1 MESRHM
7 GDKPSDCLR
16 QAWDL
21 EDPDR
26 VSAIDE
32 LSLWSAP
39 FGLALL
45 DTVAYKPKL
54 SVLDIGSGLGFPALE
69 LAQRLGP
76 GSQVYAL
83 DPWEAAAH
91 RLTFKL
97 RQMGLTNVT
106 LVRGTAEAMPFED
119 TSFDLITSN
128 NGINNV
134 QDIEMAWR
142 QCHRVARPGA
152 QMVVTENLPETMKE
166 FYDCL
171 RQVCLDL
178 GLDAAIPRIAE
189 QIRSKRKPLDWTL
202 ALIRKTGFVVVDC
215 RQEEF
220 SLRFASGTA
229 MLNHSLI
236 RIGFLDGWKSIVPES
251 DQGKVFAQVE
261 DRLNRLSEQQGQL
274 RLTIPFACI
283 DCHKSR

>member
-1 MESRHM
+1 M
-7 GDKPSDCLR
+7 GEKAFDYLK
-16 QAWDL
+16 QTWDRD
-21 EDPDR
+21 DPDW

-32 LSLWSAP
+32 LPLWSAP

-45 DTVAYKPKL
+45 DTVAYRPNL
-54 SVLDIGSGLGFPALE
+54 RVLDIGSGLGFPALE

-83 DPWEAAAH
+83 DSWEAATH
-91 RLTFKL
+91 RLTFKF
-97 RQMGLTNVT
+97 RQMGLRNVT
-106 LVRGTAEAMPFED
+106 VVKGTAEAMSFED
-119 TSFDLITSN
+119 ACFNLITSN
-128 NGINNV
+128 NGLNNV
-134 QDIEMAWR
+134 QDIEAAWR

-178 GLDAAIPRIAE
+178 GLDAAIPRITE

-202 ALIRKTGFVVVDC
+202 ALIRRIGFEVVEC
-215 RQEEF
+215 RQHEF

-229 MLNHSLI
+229 MLNHSLF
-236 RIGFLDGWKSIVPES
+236 RIGFLEGWKTIVPEP
-251 DQGKVFAQVE
+251 DRERVFAQVE
-261 DRLNRLSEQQGQL
+261 DRLNELVGRRRHL
-274 RLTIPFACI
+274 RLTIPFVCI
-283 DCHKSR
+283 DCYKP

>member
-1 MESRHM
+1 M
-7 GDKPSDCLR
+7 GENPSDYLK
-16 QAWDL
+16 QVWDL
-21 EDPDR
+21 DDPDR

-45 DTVAYKPKL
+45 DTVAYRPNLK
-54 SVLDIGSGLGFPALE
+54 VLDIGSGLGFPALE

-83 DPWEAAAH
+83 DPWEAASR
-91 RLTFKL
+91 RLTFKF

-106 LVRGTAEAMPFED
+106 IVQDMAEAMPFAD

-128 NGINNV
+128 NALNNV
-134 QDIEMAWR
+134 QDIETAWQ
-142 QCHRVARPGA
+142 QCYRVARPDA
-152 QMVVTENLPETMKE
+152 QMVVTENLPESMRD

-178 GLDAAIPRIAE
+178 SLDAAVSRIAE

-202 ALIRKTGFVVVDC
+202 ALIRRTGFEVVEC
-215 RQEEF
+215 RQQEF
-220 SLRFASGTA
+220 SLRFTSGTA

-236 RIGFLDGWKSIVPES
+236 RIGFLNGWKTIVPEP
-251 DQGKVFAQVE
+251 DQGRVFAQVE
-261 DRLNRLSEQQGQL
+261 DRLNKLAERQGQL
-274 RLTIPFACI
+274 RLTIPFVCI
-283 DCHKSR
+283 DCHKPL